1 MKTYAYCRVSSRQQV
16 EEGESLEAQR
26 RKLEGQAMIL
36 NTTIDEWFIE
46 EGVSGSQRLSE
57 RPEGSRMLQA
67 LAPGDTVLATKLD
80 RTFRD
85 AEDGLATLR
94 RFKDL
99 GCHLYLLDLGGDATG
114 NGISKLVF
122 TIMAAV
128 AEWERKRIG
137 ERLHEGL
144 AHVRASGGYGGGSTP
159 FGFIKTPEGALELR
173 EDQQRAIALA
183 HQLRASGASSRA
195 IARKLRAQGHSISH
209 VTVGKILKRRP
220 AP

>member
-1 MKTYAYCRVSSRQQV
+1 MATYAYCRVSSRQQV
-16 EEGESLEAQR
+16 DEGESLEAQR

-36 NTTIDEWFIE
+36 GTTIDAWFIE
-46 EGVSGSQRLSE
+46 EGVSGSQRLFE
-57 RPEGSRMLQA
+57 RPEGARLHETIR
-67 LAPGDTVLATKLD
+67 PGDTVLATKLD

-94 RFKDL
+94 QLKAL

-144 AHVRASGGYGGGSTP
+144 AHVRASGGYGGGDRT
-159 FGFIKTPEGALELR
+159 FGFHKTVDGRLEPIPEEQ
-173 EDQQRAIALA
+173 DAIGLV
-183 HQLRASGASSRA
+183 HQLRSRGLSYRA
-195 IARKLRAQGHSISH
+195 ISSELEGLGHKVSH
-209 VTVGKILKRRP
+209 VTVGKILRRN
-220 AP
+220 